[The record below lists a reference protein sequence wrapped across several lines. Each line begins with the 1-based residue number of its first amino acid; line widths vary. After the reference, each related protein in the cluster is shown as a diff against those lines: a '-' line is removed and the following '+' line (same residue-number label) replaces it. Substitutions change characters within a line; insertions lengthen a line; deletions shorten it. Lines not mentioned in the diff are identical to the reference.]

1 MKTIYSNLIIML
13 FGLIVTLPLSAQRQF
28 SSDITIDSITF
39 SQTRAKIVELPNAAF
54 EKHVFEQQGK
64 KLPYRLLLPKN
75 YRSHKKYPLVLS
87 LHNSSRIGDD
97 NEKQLEHLAKVWQRP
112 EIRSKY
118 EAFVIVPQ
126 FNARSS
132 NYVYDADGNF
142 ISKPFTDIQL
152 VLDLIKQFEDSHQVD
167 ASRIYLVGYSMGAST
182 AQNLMSIAPDKF
194 AALVS
199 LAAVPDFSHLE
210 ALKKKNILLIHGQ
223 QDVDNPY
230 AGTVALFQR
239 LHGNGN
245 LTFKSYTKLDH
256 GTITIP
262 FLLTDEIPAWLF
274 RQKKAK

>member
-1 MKTIYSNLIIML
+1 MKPIYSRLTIMF
-13 FGLIVTLPLSAQRQF
+13 FGLIGTLPLSAQKQ
-28 SSDITIDSITF
+28 SSNDIIIDSITF
-39 SQTRAKIVELPNAAF
+39 SQTRAKIVELPNGAF
-54 EKHVFEQQGK
+54 EKHVFEKQGK
-64 KLPYRLLLPKN
+64 KLHYRQLLPIN
-75 YRSHKKYPLVLS
+75 YSSHKKYPLVIS

-97 NEKQLEHLAKVWQRP
+97 NEKQLEHMAKVWQRP

-126 FNARSS
+126 FNERSS
-132 NYVYDADGNF
+132 NYVYDVEGNY

-194 AALVS
+194 TALVS
-199 LAAVPDFSHLE
+199 LAAVPDLSHIE
-210 ALKKKNILLIHGQ
+210 ALKKQNILLIHGQ

-230 AGTVALFQR
+230 AGSVALFQH
-239 LHGNGN
+239 LQGNKH
-245 LTFKSYTKLDH
+245 LTFNSYTNLDH
-256 GTITIP
+256 DTITIP

-274 RQKKAK
+274 KQKKAR

>member
-1 MKTIYSNLIIML
+1 MF
-13 FGLIVTLPLSAQRQF
+13 FGLIGTLPLSAQKQ
-28 SSDITIDSITF
+28 SSNDIIIDSITF
-39 SQTRAKIVELPNAAF
+39 SQSRAKIVELPNAAF
-54 EKHVFEQQGK
+54 EKHVFEKQGK

-75 YRSHKKYPLVLS
+75 YSSHKKYPLVIS
-87 LHNSSRIGDD
+87 FHNSSRIGDD
-97 NEKQLEHLAKVWQRP
+97 NEKQLEHIAKVWQRP

-126 FNARSS
+126 FNERSS
-132 NYVYDADGNF
+132 NYVYDVEGNF

-152 VLDLIKQFEDSHQVD
+152 VLDLIKQFEDSYKVD

-199 LAAVPDFSHLE
+199 LAAVPDLSHIE
-210 ALKKKNILLIHGQ
+210 ALKKQNILLIHGQ

-230 AGTVALFQR
+230 AGSVALFQR
-239 LHGNGN
+239 LHGNKH
-245 LTFKSYTKLDH
+245 LTFKSYTNLDH

-262 FLLTDEIPAWLF
+262 FLLTDEIPDWLF
-274 RQKKAK
+274 KQKKAR